1 MTSASLLV
9 LRRKGR
15 FQVLSLFPACGP
27 SEATPGSPWQPRPL
41 LGESLRLILASC
53 CPHRDLKL
61 ERVLELWLWE
71 QSIEEWTDMC
81 VSVSVCVFHVNT
93 NNRWGFPNW
102 ELDMRWRDEWC
113 LGILDSFSGFALFLE
128 GKAVNDLTHFQLK
141 LFDNFLSMRLVW
153 TGAWY
158 PIGQPF

>member
-1 MTSASLLV
+1 MATREMTSASLLV

-71 QSIEEWTDMC
+71 QSIEE
-81 VSVSVCVFHVNT
+81 
-93 NNRWGFPNW
+93 
-102 ELDMRWRDEWC
+102 
-113 LGILDSFSGFALFLE
+113 
-128 GKAVNDLTHFQLK
+128 
-141 LFDNFLSMRLVW
+141 
-153 TGAWY
+153 
-158 PIGQPF
+158 